1 MKSNDTI
8 KIVIAVVLLAAAGI
22 FIVMQFGGGGGDG
35 PRGGEPVGDDF
46 TPPPQAPDAP
56 QTPYGVPE

>member
-22 FIVMQFGGGGGDG
+22 FIVMQFGGGGSDG
-35 PRGGEPVGDDF
+35 PQGGEIVDVF
-46 TPPPQAPDAP
+46 SPPPQEPDAP